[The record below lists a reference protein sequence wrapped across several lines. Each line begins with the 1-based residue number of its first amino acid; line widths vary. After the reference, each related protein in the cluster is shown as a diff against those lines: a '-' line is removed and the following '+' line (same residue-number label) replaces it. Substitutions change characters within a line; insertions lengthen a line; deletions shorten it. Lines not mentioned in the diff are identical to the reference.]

1 MLAAWEEGSMK
12 SLAVAVVAL
21 ALIAVAPCEAPA
33 QETGSSTAG
42 AVAAT
47 IVGAA
52 VGGAAGYYYVTGT
65 AATVI
70 GVIAGAAI
78 GDWWYTAATGRD
90 TAMPG
95 GKMKMNHTDT
105 ASPLFH
111 LIGDSGKSQAGLH
124 TAAFSAGAD

>member
-1 MLAAWEEGSMK
+1 MK

-21 ALIAVAPCEAPA
+21 ALIAVAPREAAA

-52 VGGAAGYYYVTGT
+52 IGGAAGYYYVTGT
-65 AATVI
+65 PATVI
-70 GVIAGAAI
+70 GVLAGGAI
-78 GDWWYTAATGRD
+78 GDWWYTAATSREG
-90 TAMPG
+90 AMPG

-105 ASPLFH
+105 ASPLFQ
-111 LIGDSGKSQAGLH
+111 LIGHSGKSQAGLH

>member
-1 MLAAWEEGSMK
+1 MK

-21 ALIAVAPCEAPA
+21 ALIGVAPREAPA

-70 GVIAGAAI
+70 GVIAGGAI

-95 GKMKMNHTDT
+95 GKMKMNDTGT
-105 ASPLFH
+105 ASSLFQ
-111 LIGDSGKSQAGLH
+111 LIGHSGKSDGGLH